1 VIAVSPEASYSPA
14 GFFVLRSATLPIER
28 LEEGAGPAGSP
39 ATTRLSTAI
48 AVDGADAA
56 LQSWG
61 RDPLAQAA
69 VYLASPTLSA
79 QLSAWIEQPS
89 PKVYEEIRPALFRY
103 FLRMTGRAT
112 PFGLFASTSVG
123 EIGAGR
129 FELAGRRGLLRRTW
143 LDLGF
148 VYPLV
153 ARTVELPEVRRA
165 LSYTPNSTL
174 SRVGDDW
181 RYLEEIDEPKRR
193 RRTLVRL
200 KSSEALDL
208 VLAEAGSGIRFSALT
223 DLLVQ
228 RIAEVVRE
236 EAEAFVDQLIDSQ
249 VLVPSLVPSLT
260 GPDPVE
266 RLLERA
272 APLPELAGF
281 HAGLGAVADRLTQI
295 DRQDGAQ
302 LAAAYRST
310 APALITML
318 EGAEERHLFHVDL
331 RREAPGL
338 QFPASLLFSI
348 LKAVQALRRMTPRK
362 SPQTVLDRF
371 RQRFISRYGDREVDL
386 MSALDE
392 DIGIGFDIDPGSR
405 RSEGLLADFRFPAA
419 ADSATTTRLDA
430 RLRHLIVL
438 LERAWREHRQEIV
451 LSEADLKELAGEDPA
466 PLPDVFTVFGYVM
479 APDPA
484 APSASAM
491 RFALLSVSEGAGLF
505 GRFCRADPILRE
517 KVRDLLA
524 REEALRPDADFAEVV
539 YLPDDRAGNVVCRP
553 ALRAREIAFLGVS
566 GLAPA
571 DQIGLSDLTVSVAGG
586 RIVLRSRSTR
596 REVLPRLTCAHNFAG
611 NHASVYRFLASLA
624 KQDVAGALAFSW
636 GACADALFLPR
647 VVYGEVVLSAASWRV
662 DKSTAT
668 AWRALDGDQRRRQI
682 AAWRDCEGVPR
693 WVQVGQFDH
702 LLTLDLDNAL
712 CIDVLIEELARGAAR
727 RVTELTPPPHRYCVR
742 SPEGRHASEVMIPWI
757 RDPAPPAPNAATLPP
772 LDRGRRRFT
781 PGTEWLYAKLYGSLN
796 ATEDALK
803 TGVRELVADCRA
815 AGLIDSWHFVR
826 YRDEDDHLRVR
837 VHGAASTLRDQV
849 VPRFEALFERL
860 TRSDAIWRSQFD
872 TYEREATRYGGEEAI
887 ELAERIFD
895 VDSDFVLSLL
905 VAAPAA
911 PDTGWR
917 WQLGLRVVDLY
928 YEALGFNLEQREAIS
943 KATERSFGREFRVES
958 EFEAQLSRRFRAER
972 SRLMSMFDA
981 PERWAPELRWTLPA
995 VDTLRARL
1003 AAMSAQ
1009 LTELAR
1015 DDRLATSLESIC
1027 GSLTHMHLNRM
1038 MLANPR
1044 EHELIVHAFL
1054 HRIHRSLRAQA
1065 I

>member
-1 VIAVSPEASYSPA
+1 VTVSSPEASYSSA

-28 LEEGAGPAGSP
+28 LEEGVGAAAGAD
-39 ATTRLSTAI
+39 TTRPPTAI
-48 AVDGADAA
+48 ARDGADAA
-56 LQSWG
+56 LQSWV

-69 VYLASPTLSA
+69 VCLASPTLSA

-129 FELAGRRGLLRRTW
+129 FELAGRQGLLRRTW

-153 ARTVELPEVRRA
+153 ARTVSRPEVRRA

-174 SRVGDDW
+174 CRIGDDW
-181 RYLEEIDEPKRR
+181 RYVEEVAEPKRR
-193 RRTLVRL
+193 RRNLVRL
-200 KSSEALDL
+200 KSSYALDL
-208 VLAEAGSGIRFSALT
+208 VLAETRSGICFCELT
-223 DLLVQ
+223 GLLQ
-228 RIAEVVRE
+228 RVAKVERE
-236 EAEAFVDQLIDSQ
+236 EAEAFVVQLIDSQ
-249 VLVPSLVPSLT
+249 VLVPSLAPSLT
-260 GPDPVE
+260 GQDPVE
-266 RLLERA
+266 RLLERTA
-272 APLPELAGF
+272 CLPELGAF
-281 HAGLGAVADRLTQI
+281 NAGLAAVADRLTQI
-295 DRQDGAQ
+295 DRQDVAE
-302 LAAAYRST
+302 LPAAYRSMG
-310 APALITML
+310 PALMAML
-318 EGAEERHLFHVDL
+318 EDAEERHLFHVDL
-331 RREAPGL
+331 HREAPGL
-338 QFPASLLFSI
+338 QFPASLLPSI
-348 LKAVQALRRMTPRK
+348 LKAAQTLRRITPRA
-362 SPQTVLDRF
+362 SLQAVLDRF

-668 AWRALDGDQRRRQI
+668 AWRALDGDQRRQQI

-702 LLTLDLDNAL
+702 LLTLDLDSAL

-815 AGLIDSWHFVR
+815 AGLIDRWHFVR
-826 YRDEDDHLRVR
+826 YRDADDHLRVR

-849 VPRFEALFERL
+849 VPRFEALFEKL
-860 TRSDAIWRSQFD
+860 TRGDAIWRCQFD
-872 TYEREATRYGGEEAI
+872 TYERESTRYGGDEAI
-887 ELAERIFD
+887 ELAESIFD

-905 VAAPAA
+905 VAAPTTSE
-911 PDTGWR
+911 TGWR
-917 WQLGLRVVDLY
+917 WQLGLRAVDLY
-928 YEALGFNLEQREAIS
+928 YEVLGFNLEQREAIC
-943 KATERSFGREFRVES
+943 KATERNFRREFRVES
-958 EFEAQLSRRFRAER
+958 EFEAQLSQRFRTER
-972 SRLMSMFDA
+972 GRLASMFDA
-981 PERWAPELRWTLPA
+981 PERWTPEMRWTLPA
-995 VDTLRARL
+995 VETLRTRL
-1003 AAMSAQ
+1003 AAIGAQ

-1015 DDRLATSLESIC
+1015 DGRLATSLESIC

-1065 I
+1065 T